1 MTDQLARR
9 SATGDDVMVELGAA
23 LGADVPVAFGPATA
37 VTGDA
42 ATLDAATLDAATLD
56 AATLDAATGDA
67 VTGDA
72 ATGDAVTG
80 DAATGGPVLA
90 TGSAAL
96 TLPSWLRSRPPVGPD
111 R

>member
-42 ATLDAATLDAATLD
+42 ATGDAATLDAA
-56 AATLDAATGDA
+56 
-67 VTGDA
+67 TGDA

>member
-23 LGADVPVAFGPATA
+23 LGADVSVAFGPATA

-42 ATLDAATLDAATLD
+42 ATLDAATG
-56 AATLDAATGDA
+56 DAATGDA

>member
-23 LGADVPVAFGPATA
+23 LGADVSVAFGPATA

-42 ATLDAATLDAATLD
+42 ATGDAATLDAATG
-56 AATLDAATGDA
+56 DAATGDA

>member
-23 LGADVPVAFGPATA
+23 LGADVSVAFGPATA

-42 ATLDAATLDAATLD
+42 ATLDAATGDAA
-56 AATLDAATGDA
+56 
-67 VTGDA
+67 TGDA

>member
-23 LGADVPVAFGPATA
+23 LGADVSVAFGPATA

-42 ATLDAATLDAATLD
+42 ATLDAATLDAAT
-56 AATLDAATGDA
+56 GDA

-72 ATGDAVTG
+72 ATL